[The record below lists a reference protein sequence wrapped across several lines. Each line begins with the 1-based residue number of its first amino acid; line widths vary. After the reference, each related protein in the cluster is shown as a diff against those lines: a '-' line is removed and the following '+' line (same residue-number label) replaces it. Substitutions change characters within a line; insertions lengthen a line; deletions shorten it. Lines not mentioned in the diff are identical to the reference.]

1 VTATL
6 RARLDVLPGGQRELW
21 PALASAADLGFVLY
35 GGTAIALRLGHR
47 QSVDF
52 DLFTEGSLDRPALRA
67 ALPFLASSTVVQDS
81 RDALGVLV
89 PAAGGGHSHVKV
101 SFFGAIDFGRVGEPE
116 QTDDRVMFVASPLDL
131 LATKVKVV
139 LQRAEAKDYRDV
151 VHLLRAGTSLA
162 QGLAAARALFGAT
175 FPPSE
180 SVKALTFFGDGDLAS
195 LAADERSTLV
205 EAARAVRELPEV
217 AVLSRRLGPGP
228 GRD

>member
-1 VTATL
+1 MTATL
-6 RARLDVLPGGQRELW
+6 RARLDVLPAGQRGLW
-21 PALASAADLGFVLY
+21 PTLTPAADLGFVLY

-67 ALPFLASSTVVQDS
+67 ALPFLANATVVQDS
-81 RDALGVLV
+81 REALSVLV

-116 QTDDRVMFVASPLDL
+116 RTDDRVMLVASPLDL

-151 VHLLRAGTSLA
+151 VHLLRAGASLA
-162 QGLAAARALFGAT
+162 QGLGAAQALFGPT
-175 FPPSE
+175 FPASE
-180 SVKALTFFGDGDLAS
+180 SVKALTFFGDGDLSS
-195 LAADERSTLV
+195 LAADERATLV
-205 EAARAVRELPEV
+205 EAARAVRQLPAITV
-217 AVLSRRLGPGP
+217 VSRRLGPEP
-228 GRD
+228 GR

>member
-1 VTATL
+1 MA
-6 RARLDVLPGGQRELW
+6 A
-21 PALASAADLGFVLY
+21 AADLGFVLY

-67 ALPFLASSTVVQDS
+67 ALPFLARATVVQDT

-89 PAAGGGHSHVKV
+89 PAEGGQHSHVKV
-101 SFFGAIDFGRVGEPE
+101 SFFGGIDFGRVGDPE
-116 QTDDRVMFVASPLDL
+116 RTEDGVMLVASPLDL
-131 LATKVKVV
+131 LATKVKVI

-151 VHLLRAGTSLA
+151 AYLLRAGTPLA

-175 FPPSE
+175 FPPGE

-195 LAADERSTLV
+195 LTADERSTLV
-205 EAARAVRELPEV
+205 EAARAVRELPAI
-217 AVLSRRLGPGP
+217 AVVSRSLGPGP
-228 GRD
+228 GRG